1 MAGKSKAS
9 GDLSP
14 GTAIGNEGSGG
25 GPATKARAPEQKAT
39 GQSVSLER
47 GKATRSKKQPGKR
60 PTQGGN

>member
-1 MAGKSKAS
+1 MADKHKA

-25 GPATKARAPEQKAT
+25 GPGSKATKPEQPAT
-39 GQSVSLER
+39 GQAVSLER